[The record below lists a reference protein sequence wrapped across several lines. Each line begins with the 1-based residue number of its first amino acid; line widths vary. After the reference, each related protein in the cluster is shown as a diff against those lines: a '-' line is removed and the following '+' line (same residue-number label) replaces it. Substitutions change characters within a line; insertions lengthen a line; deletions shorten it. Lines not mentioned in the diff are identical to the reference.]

1 MNNKLIE
8 AINIHKIYPG
18 PLHVLKGIDLTI
30 EAAEVVAVVGPSG
43 AGKSTLLHILGGLD
57 APGQGR
63 VIFGGQ
69 DLYGLS
75 DARRA
80 QARNSDMGFVFQ
92 SYHLLPELTAL
103 ENVILPAM
111 IARDSGKTSAI
122 EFAGLKILDQLGLE
136 ARASHR
142 PNQLSGG
149 EQQRVAIAR
158 ALMNGPKVVF
168 CDEPTGNLDS
178 ASGEMVMNTLLGL
191 NESHGAAVVIV
202 THDEKIAGRTQ
213 RTIMMKDGLLEAP
226 LKAAQRRAPN
236 EIEVKGIL

>member
-1 MNNKLIE
+1 MK
-8 AINIHKIYPG
+8 P
-18 PLHVLKGIDLTI
+18 VS
-30 EAAEVVAVVGPSG
+30 VVAIVGPSG

-57 APGQGR
+57 APQEGQ
-63 VIFGGQ
+63 VIFNGQ
-69 DLYGLS
+69 NLYGLS
-75 DARRA
+75 DVKRA
-80 QARNSDMGFVFQ
+80 QMRNCDMGFVFQ

-111 IARDSGKTSAI
+111 IKENSRKTSTI
-122 EFAGLKILDQLGLE
+122 ESAGLKLLEQLDLS

-158 ALMNGPKVVF
+158 ALMNGPKVIF

-178 ASGEMVMNTLLGL
+178 VSGQMVMDTLLRL
-191 NESHGAAVVIV
+191 NQSHGAAVVIV

-213 RTIMMKDGLLEAP
+213 RIIAMKDGLLEAP
-226 LKAAQRRAPN
+226 LKGDTLKVPLFRNTLMCPFR
-236 EIEVKGIL
+236 KGIS

>member
-1 MNNKLIE
+1 LLIE
-8 AINIHKIYPG
+8 ANNIHKIYPG
-18 PLHVLKGIDLTI
+18 PLQVLKGVDLTI
-30 EAAEVVAVVGPSG
+30 EAGEVVAIQGPSG

-57 APGQGR
+57 APKEGQ
-63 VIFGGQ
+63 VIFNGQ

-75 DARRA
+75 DLKRA
-80 QARNSDMGFVFQ
+80 QMRNTEMGFVFQ
-92 SYHLLPELTAL
+92 SYHLLPELSAL

-111 IARDSGKTSAI
+111 IKENSGKTSTI
-122 EFAGLKILDQLGLE
+122 EADGLKLLGSLGLS

-178 ASGEMVMNTLLGL
+178 VSGQAVMDTLLRL
-191 NESHGAAVVIV
+191 NQTHKATVVIV
-202 THDEKIAGRTQ
+202 THDDKIASRTQ
-213 RTIMMKDGLLEAP
+213 RIIAMKDGLLE
-226 LKAAQRRAPN
+226 KS
-236 EIEVKGIL
+236 VGITAR

>member
-1 MNNKLIE
+1 MLIE
-8 AINIHKIYPG
+8 AVNLHKLYPG
-18 PLHVLKGIDLTI
+18 PLHVLKGVDLTI
-30 EAAEVVAVVGPSG
+30 EAGEVVAVIGPSG

-57 APGQGR
+57 APKEGQ
-63 VIFGGQ
+63 VIFAGQ
-69 DLYGLS
+69 NLYGLS
-75 DARRA
+75 DAKRA
-80 QARNSDMGFVFQ
+80 QVRNSDMGFVFQ

-111 IARDSGKTSAI
+111 IKENSRKTSTI
-122 EFAGLKILDQLGLE
+122 EFAGLKLLEQLGLS

-178 ASGEMVMNTLLGL
+178 VSGSVVMNTLLGL
-191 NESHGAAVVIV
+191 NQTHGVTVVIV

-213 RTIMMKDGLLEAP
+213 RVIAMKDGLLEQP
-226 LKAAQRRAPN
+226 LIAK
-236 EIEVKGIL
+236 

>member
-1 MNNKLIE
+1 MLIE
-8 AINIHKIYPG
+8 AVNIQKIYPG
-18 PLHVLKGIDLTI
+18 PLQVLKGVDLSI
-30 EAAEVVAVVGPSG
+30 EAGEVVAIIGPSG

-57 APGQGR
+57 APKEGQ
-63 VIFGGQ
+63 VIFNGQ
-69 DLYGLS
+69 NLYGLS
-75 DARRA
+75 DVKRA
-80 QARNSDMGFVFQ
+80 ETRNRDMGFVFQ

-111 IARDSGKTSAI
+111 IKENSGKTSAI
-122 EFAGLKILDQLGLE
+122 EFAGLKLLEQLGLN

-178 ASGEMVMNTLLGL
+178 VSGHVVMDTLLRL
-191 NESHGAAVVIV
+191 NQTHKVTVVIV
-202 THDEKIAGRTQ
+202 THDEKIASRTQ
-213 RTIMMKDGLLEAP
+213 RTISMKDGLLEQP
-226 LKAAQRRAPN
+226 LLTK
-236 EIEVKGIL
+236 

>member
-1 MNNKLIE
+1 MLIE
-8 AINIHKIYPG
+8 AVNIQKIYPG
-18 PLHVLKGIDLTI
+18 PLQVLKGVDLSI
-30 EAAEVVAVVGPSG
+30 EAGEVVAIVGPSG

-57 APGQGR
+57 VPKEGQ
-63 VIFGGQ
+63 VIFKGQ

-75 DARRA
+75 DIKRA
-80 QARNSDMGFVFQ
+80 QVRNSDMGFVFQ

-111 IARDSGKTSAI
+111 IKENSGKTSAI
-122 EFAGLKILDQLGLE
+122 EFAGLKLLEQLQLTS
-136 ARASHR
+136 RAAHR

-178 ASGEMVMNTLLGL
+178 LSGQAVMDTLLRL
-191 NESHGAAVVIV
+191 NKTHGAAVVIV
-202 THDEKIAGRTQ
+202 THDDKIASRTQ
-213 RTIMMKDGLLEAP
+213 RIIAMKDGLLEAP
-226 LKAAQRRAPN
+226 ALN
-236 EIEVKGIL
+236 